1 MYIYEKIEQKI
12 KKYIIEKCQ
21 MGDKLPSIKNF
32 ALMFLTSEKTVKK
45 ALNNLADDGFIT
57 FTRGRYGGTFVMD
70 IPENQGESYKWLAIN
85 SDYLTK

>member
-1 MYIYEKIEQKI
+1 
-12 KKYIIEKCQ
+12 